1 MERDEIELMVKDE
14 ARELFA
20 AYNRAEGSL
29 TMVDGNFILKQPL
42 DR

>member
-1 MERDEIELMVKDE
+1 MVKDE
-14 ARELFA
+14 ARELFV
-20 AYNRAEGSL
+20 AEDSL

>member
-20 AYNRAEGSL
+20 AEGSL
-29 TMVDGNFILKQPL
+29 AMVDGNFILKQPL